1 LSGKK
6 PEPSSLSILQWV
18 TKLSTLEVQEK
29 LIEGSSEVGYI
40 ETKLLGAGKI

>member
-18 TKLSTLEVQEK
+18 TKLSTLEVQEN
-29 LIEGSSEVGYI
+29 LTEGSSEVGSNSS
-40 ETKLLGAGKI
+40 KLLGGGKI